1 MPQLNSTTFLSQ
13 MFWLIVSFSIMWMI
27 VGNFIVP
34 KIADIIQRRQRKIDD
49 YLAAA
54 EEFKQATQELIS
66 RYETT
71 LSRTEQEV
79 AKYQTDAEKALQ
91 EQKQAMS
98 AEVSA
103 QLEQKMNNNK
113 QDLHDIQNSVKAQID
128 DLASNLAEKVLL
140 KLNLPNIGRNEIAK
154 TMKKDKK

>member
-79 AKYQTDAEKALQ
+79 AKYQTDAEKSLQ